1 MFTTSQLIFN
11 IIRFEYIG
19 RITLIT
25 ETFEPDSQERD
36 ELKEKQEN
44 LEI

>member
-1 MFTTSQLIFN
+1 MSTTSQLIFN
-11 IIRFEYIG
+11 IIRFVYIE
-19 RITLIT
+19 RIFLIT
-25 ETFEPDSQERD
+25 ETLEPDLQERD

>member
-11 IIRFEYIG
+11 IIRFEYAGI
-19 RITLIT
+19 IPLIT
-25 ETFEPDSQERD
+25 ETLEPDSQERD
-36 ELKEKQEN
+36 ELKEKQGN